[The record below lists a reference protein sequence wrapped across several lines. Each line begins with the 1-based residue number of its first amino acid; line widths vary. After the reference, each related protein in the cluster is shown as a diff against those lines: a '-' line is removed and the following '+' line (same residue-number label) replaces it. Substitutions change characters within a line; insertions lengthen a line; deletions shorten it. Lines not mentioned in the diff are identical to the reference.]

1 MPCIPG
7 DSAAISALT
16 RTRVPTCVKVTLP
29 CACDPLAGRI
39 TAVAD
44 GPSGG
49 VVAQD
54 ARNSAQAASLIALFM
69 LLPLEKA
76 SGDRRNARKRCA
88 GRGLGVASTGRAGTG
103 IAA

>member
-49 VVAQD
+49 VVAHD

-69 LLPLEKA
+69 SAPLTPRGPLLFDLRQLSKKYLALPL
-76 SGDRRNARKRCA
+76 
-88 GRGLGVASTGRAGTG
+88 
-103 IAA
+103 